1 MESVHIFM
9 KNHRDN
15 IRQMKEN
22 FGMIISLEQ
31 QEAIKKLI
39 DDAVSA
45 GAFPCASV
53 LAGTKDTILFE
64 YRTGNKR
71 VYPDAAPLDKDTL
84 FDLASLTKVSATAPL
99 AMVLT
104 DKGILS
110 LGDKV
115 SDYLPQFS
123 ADHTKDIRIGHL
135 LTHTA
140 GLASYIPLYKHCKS
154 SEEAF
159 DLIAKE
165 GVCHPTG
172 EQVIYSDLGF
182 ILAGRILE
190 IAGGDTLD
198 NLCKKYLY
206 EPMGMEQTF
215 FNPESDNTA
224 STEKK
229 PTSTEYINGV
239 VHDENA
245 RFFGGV
251 SGHAGLFSNAEDI
264 RKYAVMLLSKGKIN
278 GTRILSESAV
288 STMIRNYTRHLN
300 EDRGIGWSVKTDR
313 VPGTD
318 SYAGAGGELTSVG
331 SYGHTGFTGTSLWV
345 DPHYGVYVICLT
357 NRVHYGRENTKII
370 RFRRL
375 LHNMIFAALEK

>member
-22 FGMIISLEQ
+22 FGMIISLDQ

-159 DLIAKE
+159 DLISKE

-215 FNPESDNTA
+215 LIPSRTIPRPPKKSLPQRNTSTGSFMTKTPDFSEA
-224 STEKK
+224 YPVMPGFFPMPKTFENMPLCCCPKGKSTEREFC
-229 PTSTEYINGV
+229 P
-239 VHDENA
+239 
-245 RFFGGV
+245 
-251 SGHAGLFSNAEDI
+251 
-264 RKYAVMLLSKGKIN
+264 
-278 GTRILSESAV
+278 
-288 STMIRNYTRHLN
+288 
-300 EDRGIGWSVKTDR
+300 
-313 VPGTD
+313 
-318 SYAGAGGELTSVG
+318 
-331 SYGHTGFTGTSLWV
+331 SL
-345 DPHYGVYVICLT
+345 P
-357 NRVHYGRENTKII
+357 
-370 RFRRL
+370 FPP
-375 LHNMIFAALEK
+375 